1 MQFEIVR
8 IGDRQI
14 QLLGEYFAVLSPD
27 GHYTQ
32 MENGLGSVFTSI
44 LSPKSR
50 GFPQY
55 YDIPYEITMKHVRCS
70 EGQCRS

>member
-1 MQFEIVR
+1 MQFENVR

-32 MENGLGSVFTSI
+32 DGEWFGVGFYLYFKSQEPG
-44 LSPKSR
+44 LSPVLR
-50 GFPQY
+50 HTLRD
-55 YDIPYEITMKHVRCS
+55 YDEACTVF
-70 EGQCRS
+70 